1 MIGEIGLA
9 LDSPELDVNLGMSNY
24 PLMSELDPFL
34 DSVRGE
40 ERFKTL
46 MERVKSE
53 WERFQD

>member
-1 MIGEIGLA
+1 
-9 LDSPELDVNLGMSNY
+9 
-24 PLMSELDPFL
+24 MSELDPFL

-40 ERFKTL
+40 EWFKTL